1 MDIAIIGAGI
11 VGLTTAWRLHAAGHR
26 VTIFETC
33 EEPACL
39 SSRHSGGQLRFFT
52 LAPVAD
58 RRFTLF
64 SLPDWINAYDS
75 PIYWRPQRGDGQWRW
90 LRAFL
95 RASRKRQRQE
105 SLEALQELAA
115 LSHEL
120 TEKLHELPGVQSHWK
135 RCGRIVL
142 YRNPRRF
149 EAARRAAEHS
159 FQLREHMQTLSAA
172 ECVEEAP
179 LLADMIKHFV
189 GGIYSPD
196 ECVLDAPLLCR
207 TLSAH
212 LLTKAPEVRIMYG
225 LKALSLDARNGRIV
239 AVDTEE
245 ARFAID
251 AVVLACGV
259 QTQPLLYRL
268 GVSLPLYP
276 ITGYQLSI
284 AQVADAPPLNVAIS
298 DAEAHFHL
306 SGLEGQIH
314 ASGLFDIAAPREFPS
329 AARVEHLRRRASA
342 FTGKHWPL
350 DAPEVFMNVCAA
362 TPNGCP
368 IIGRQPEFTNL
379 WLNLGHGQLGLTLAA
394 GAAELLACQMS
405 DKPILCN
412 ETPFAPSAMG
422 EA

>member
-39 SSRHSGGQLRFFT
+39 ASRHSGGQLRFFT

-329 AARVEHLRRRASA
+329 AARVEHLRRRAAA

-350 DAPEVFMNVCAA
+350 DAPEVSMNVCAA

>member
-11 VGLTTAWRLHAAGHR
+11 AGLTTAWRLHAAGHR

-33 EEPACL
+33 DEPARL
-39 SSRHSGGQLRFFT
+39 ASRRTGGQFCFFT

-64 SLPDWINAYDS
+64 TLPDWINAYDS

-95 RASRKRQRQE
+95 RASRKRERQNA
-105 SLEALQELAA
+105 LEALQELAA
-115 LSHEL
+115 LSYSL
-120 TEKLHELPGVQSHWK
+120 TEKLLALPGIQSRHA
-135 RCGRIVL
+135 RTGRIVL
-142 YRNPRRF
+142 YRHPRRL

-159 FQLREHMQTLSAA
+159 FQVREHINTLTPA
-172 ECVEEAP
+172 ECVEGAP
-179 LLADMIKHFV
+179 LLAPMIKHFV

-196 ECVLDAPLLCR
+196 DGVVDASLLCQ

-245 ARFAID
+245 ARFATD
-251 AVVLACGV
+251 AVILACGV
-259 QTQPLLYRL
+259 ESSLLLGRL
-268 GVSLPLYP
+268 GISLPLYP
-276 ITGYQLSI
+276 ITGYQLNI
-284 AQVADAPPLNVAIS
+284 ARVSDAPQLEISLS
-298 DAEAHFHL
+298 DAEARFTL
-306 SGLEGQIH
+306 CALGDQIH

-329 AARVEHLRRRASA
+329 AARVEHLRRRAAA

-350 DAPEVFMNVCAA
+350 DAPEVSAGVCAA
-362 TPNGCP
+362 TPDGCP

-379 WLNLGHGQLGLTLAA
+379 WYNLGHGQLGLTLAA
-394 GAAELLACQMS
+394 GAAELIACQMS
-405 DKPILCN
+405 DKPIFCN
-412 ETPFAPSAMG
+412 ETPFAPPPMG